1 MSSLWAELHRLTA
14 VSDAAAL
21 RTLLQ
26 HLVAANEAM
35 EREEEE
41 EGKKEGGGLG
51 GRVYDI
57 SALLNRRNAQKYS
70 LVS

>member
-1 MSSLWAELHRLTA
+1 MSSLWAELHRLT
-14 VSDAAAL
+14 VISDAAAL

-35 EREEEE
+35 EREGEG
-41 EGKKEGGGLG
+41 EGKKEGGSG

-57 SALLNRRNAQKYS
+57 PALLNRRNAQKYS